1 MQESCDSYCV
11 VEYNGDVFPCDFFVE
26 TGWRLGNVNEHTFDE
41 IARRRLRAEFAGK
54 KAIRHPACDAC
65 EYETL
70 CWRGCPHTRRARRGE
85 FGDLDYFCESYRM
98 IFAKAVRPLEA
109 EVQKILARAR

>member
-1 MQESCDSYCV
+1 V

-26 TGWRLGNVNEHTFDE
+26 GAWKLGNVNEDSFET
-41 IARRRLRAEFAGK
+41 IARRKLRAEFSQK
-54 KAIRHPACDAC
+54 KAIRHPDCDAC

-70 CWRGCPHTRRARRGE
+70 CWRGCPHTRRAARGE

-98 IFAKAVRPLEA
+98 IYRKAVRPLDA
-109 EVQKILARAR
+109 EVRKLLSVPR